1 MSIGKDDFALFQLP
15 QLQLDGDVLRDA
27 EVHGAGADGIGELD
41 DAANHAHLVSSKG
54 VLPVV
59 NATARAGWFLEIL
72 LNYAAKKRRIVCKQ
86 AGRSTRTASGRVLR
100 RRWLLRSALGQVFIQ
115 Q

>member
-1 MSIGKDDFALFQLP
+1 VSIGQDDFALFQLP
-15 QLQLDGDVLRDA
+15 QLQLDGDVLR
-27 EVHGAGADGIGELD
+27 VGELD